1 MSNTKKQHY
10 VPRTY
15 LKNFSFNKKKV
26 DSHYLEVLS
35 KKDQKIYVSNI
46 EDVAEEKDFYTLEN
60 IEDKY
65 MVENYFANEI
75 EPILYDSLK
84 DIRTRCE
91 NSLVQSGA
99 KVINEEEKADLTGNI
114 LMQWL
119 RGKQTREYERK
130 IYDEYLEKVI
140 DDSKNKFR
148 ITDSKLNKIA
158 NTFLKDKTVF
168 KEIAISA
175 VFSSDKL
182 KMYHDVL
189 ISRNIIFYRI
199 IGDGEFIT
207 SDNPVLLV
215 HRITKDPTLFRN
227 GILDKNTLIYYPI
240 SPKLIMGAY
249 HPYLYPASLKKK
261 DCQVTFITD
270 LSAGNFIKSINL
282 KQAEQCYNYVY
293 ANSKTVLEGIQ
304 KSLLQKK

>member
-1 MSNTKKQHY
+1 M
-10 VPRTY
+10 
-15 LKNFSFNKKKV
+15 
-26 DSHYLEVLS
+26 EVLS
-35 KKDQKIYVSNI
+35 KKDQKIYASNI

-60 IEDKY
+60 LENKY

-91 NSLVQSGA
+91 NPLVRSGA
-99 KVINEEEKADLTGNI
+99 KVINGDEKADLMGSR

-140 DDSKNKFR
+140 DDSKKKFR
-148 ITDSKLNKIA
+148 INDSELNKIA
-158 NTFLKDKTVF
+158 DTFLKDKTVF

-175 VFSSDKL
+175 AFNSDKL
-182 KMYHDVL
+182 KMYNDIL
-189 ISRNIIFYRI
+189 TSRNIIFYRI

-249 HPYLYPASLKKK
+249 HPNLYPVTLKEK
-261 DCQVTFITD
+261 DCQVNFITD
-270 LSAGNFIKSINL
+270 LNAGNFIKSINL

-293 ANSKTVLEGIQ
+293 ANSKTVLEDIQ